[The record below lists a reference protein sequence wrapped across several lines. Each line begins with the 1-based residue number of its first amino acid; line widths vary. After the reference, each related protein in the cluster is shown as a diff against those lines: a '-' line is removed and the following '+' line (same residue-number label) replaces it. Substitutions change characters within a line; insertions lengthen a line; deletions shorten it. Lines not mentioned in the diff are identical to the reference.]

1 MDNNKKGIIVT
12 AISLGVVGL
21 AYYFLVARKGKF
33 VKTLISL
40 NENLALV
47 KEKFGDKG
55 VLAANPND
63 KKENDLIVV
72 IFNDNKNFA
81 QYFGAGT
88 FFIFDNTVKPAKQLV
103 SGTYSKGGTNIKLAN
118 GKEIKNKD
126 VFMVLEEAIK

>member
-21 AYYFLVARKGKF
+21 AYYFLVARKKSF
-33 VKTLISL
+33 LSSL

-55 VLAANPND
+55 VIAANPND

-126 VFMVLEEAIK
+126 VFIVLEEAIK